1 MTNTPNGAQQ
11 STPGPS
17 NPSVR
22 FSSITPIITF
32 VILVIGIILA
42 SLLIYQQEQRAM
54 LRETEDRLSAVS
66 RLQATRLSVW
76 RRERLTDASVLAS
89 ERTLGRA
96 AAELVRHPGDR
107 ERLESIRHA
116 LDVMKRG
123 YGYYSVQLL
132 DDSAR
137 VWAHASGDRPVVGL
151 RMPLLLRDVRD
162 HGKPLFTDFHSD
174 SARVPVTHLDVLAPL
189 DLTGIN
195 DIPPLYLLLRVDP
208 TAFLFPFLE
217 AVDSSRTTPVCEFV
231 RSDDN
236 SVVAFSA
243 ASDAEHQGGW
253 QAFPADRVVLP
264 EVRAAR
270 GERGFFMA
278 TDHHGRRVYAYAT
291 DVADMPWS
299 VIALL
304 PEDVIR
310 NPLRVRAE
318 TMGFFIT
325 LFTLA
330 SAFAILFLWRR
341 DLKASRRRETE
352 SRVLLVESRDLY
364 RQLYEGMYQGVIYVD
379 DSGDVIDANPSAIRI
394 LRLPATTAKRFSL
407 RGVFHAVV
415 HEDGT
420 PVPPDQMPSVV
431 VAHTRRPVMDLTFG
445 VQRTEGSPIIWL
457 IGSAF
462 PLMHEG
468 EVQPG
473 HTLMVFEDITDRRA
487 VIERLRESESLN
499 RNLVEH
505 LPVRIFIK
513 DRDSRYRSCNAAFAH
528 DLGIL
533 PDEIVGRSDL
543 DLFPRQ
549 LAEEYQAG
557 DRIVFE
563 ENRAIDVQEEYQL
576 PGRSRWIRVI
586 KVPYRDPHGNV
597 TGLLGM
603 FEDITDRRLA
613 EEIRSSRLRLTD
625 FARDH
630 TTEELLRET
639 LDEVGTLTGSP
650 IGFYHFLEPDQKTL
664 TLQTWST
671 RTLKE
676 FCHAEGKGTHYALD
690 EAGVWIDCVRERRP
704 VIHNDY
710 MALPHRKGLPPG
722 HAHVQRE
729 LAVPIFRGNLIVAIL
744 GIGNKAT
751 DYTQQDIDTVVQFA
765 DMAWDVAEVKRAE
778 DRLKSS
784 LREKEVLL
792 KEVHHRVKN
801 NLQVISSL
809 LNLQS
814 ARIADPTIR
823 AAFFASQTRVRSMAL
838 IHEKLYRS
846 EMLAGI
852 DFGDYLRTVTN
863 DLVRSYSITT
873 VTVDMETDEVH
884 LPVDTAIPCGL
895 IVNELISNAL
905 KHAFPAGAEGKLY
918 VKARR
923 LSSAEVELIVED
935 TGCGM
940 PPGTDPRSLTSMGM
954 TLVMSLTEQ
963 IGGTFSLTVPHGTR
977 IAIRFPG

>member
-1 MTNTPNGAQQ
+1 MTNIRTGAE
-11 STPGPS
+11 PS
-17 NPSVR
+17 SSAPSDAPER
-22 FSSITPIITF
+22 SSSITPIATF
-32 VILVIGIILA
+32 VILVVGIIIA
-42 SLLIYQQEQRAM
+42 SLVIYQQEQRAL

-66 RLQATRLSVW
+66 RLQATRMAVW
-76 RRERLTDASVLAS
+76 RRERLTDASVIGS
-89 ERTLGRA
+89 ERTLARA
-96 AAELVRHPGDR
+96 AAEFVRHPGDR
-107 ERLESIRHA
+107 ERQENIRHS

-137 VWAHASGDRPVVGL
+137 VVTHATGDLPVVGTRL
-151 RMPLLLRDVRD
+151 PSLLRGVRASR
-162 HGKPLFTDFHSD
+162 KAILTDFHSD
-174 SARVPVTHLDVLAPL
+174 SARVPVTHLDIIVPL

-195 DIPPLYLLLRVDP
+195 DVSGLYLLLRVDP

-217 AVDSSRTTPVCEFV
+217 AVDSSRTTPACEFV
-231 RSDDN
+231 RSEGN
-236 SVVAFSA
+236 SVIAFFAASDNEHQGRWQAFSA
-243 ASDAEHQGGW
+243 DSL
-253 QAFPADRVVLP
+253 VLP

-270 GERGFFMA
+270 GERGFFRA
-278 TDHHGRRVYAYAT
+278 TNHHGEGLYVYAT

-299 VIALL
+299 VIATL

-318 TMGFFIT
+318 VMGIFIT

-330 SAFAILFLWRR
+330 SAFAILFLWNREV
-341 DLKASRRRETE
+341 KASRRRERE
-352 SRVLLVESRDLY
+352 SRALLVESRDLY
-364 RQLYEGMYQGVIYVD
+364 RQLYDGMYQGVIYVD
-379 DSGDVIDANPSAIRI
+379 DAGNVLDANPSANRI
-394 LRLPATTAKRFSL
+394 LGLTGPHSGQINV
-407 RGVFHAVV
+407 RGLFHSVV

-420 PVPPDQMPSVV
+420 PVTPDQMPSIVV
-431 VAHTRRPVMDLTFG
+431 PSSGKPVMDLTLG
-445 VQRTEGSPIIWL
+445 VQRTEGSPLIWL
-457 IGSAF
+457 IVSAF
-462 PLMHEG
+462 PLIHDG
-468 EVQPG
+468 EVHPG

-505 LPVRIFIK
+505 MPLRIFIK
-513 DRDSRYRSCNAAFAH
+513 DRESRYRSCNAAFAR
-528 DLGIL
+528 DLGL
-533 PDEIVGRSDL
+533 TPDEIIGKSDL

-549 LAEEYQAG
+549 LAEEYHAG
-557 DRIVFE
+557 DRIVIA
-563 ENRAIDVQEEYQL
+563 ENRLFDVQEEYQL
-576 PGRSRWIRVI
+576 PDRQRWIRVI

-603 FEDITDRRLA
+603 FEDITERRLA
-613 EEIRSSRLRLTD
+613 EEIRSARLRLTD

-664 TLQTWST
+664 TLQAWST

-676 FCHAEGKGTHYALD
+676 FCHAEGKGAHYALD

-722 HAHVQRE
+722 HAHVERE

-751 DYTQQDIDTVVQFA
+751 PYSQQDIDTVVQFA

-863 DLVRSYSITT
+863 DLVRSYSITN

-905 KHAFPAGAEGKLY
+905 KHAFPGGAEGKLF

-923 LSSAEVELIVED
+923 LSSTEVELIVED
-935 TGCGM
+935 TGCGI
-940 PPGTDPRSLTSMGM
+940 PQGADPKAMTSMGM
-954 TLVMSLTEQ
+954 TLVHSLTEQ
-963 IGGTFSLTVPHGTR
+963 IGGTLSLTVPRGTR